1 MCCSKIIIDKRRHP
15 VGVLW
20 VLIECSGQ
28 FHYLPLPLYLNSTAV
43 RLLFTMNTRADRKY
57 PPWLSHFLGWTFLA
71 LFLLWQP
78 LSWQIELPYT
88 FWTKQA
94 VLFSLLMA
102 IFYLNVYIWFP
113 RFLTKN
119 RLVPFIVLNVFSV
132 IILAFTIEQVQLG
145 LNHRD
150 HMDRAF
156 QKARE
161 LYGPKRKRDKLDY
174 WSLLTALMIVAVSTS
189 VAALQNVQ
197 RDKQSRQDLE
207 QEKINSEL
215 SFLKAQINP
224 HFFFN
229 TLNNIYALTVIDVEA
244 AQKALHK
251 LSRLM
256 RYVLYE
262 TQHGTVLLSQE
273 IAFAQDYIEL
283 MQLRLTDKVKVTLQP
298 PVPLHDVSIAPMLF
312 LPFIENAFKH
322 GVSAIQHSTIEIRIW
337 QENHKVFVEVRN
349 TLFTEKRT
357 LLDESNGI
365 GLINTQRRLDLLY
378 PGKYQ
383 LEVNENSKEQEFE
396 VHLELETA

>member
-1 MCCSKIIIDKRRHP
+1 MDTP
-15 VGVLW
+15 
-20 VLIECSGQ
+20 
-28 FHYLPLPLYLNSTAV
+28 AV
-43 RLLFTMNTRADRKY
+43 RKY
-57 PPWLSHFLGWTFLA
+57 PPLIFHLLGWSFLA
-71 LFLLWQP
+71 LFLMWQP

-88 FWTKQA
+88 FWIKQA
-94 VLFSLLMA
+94 VLFSLLVT
-102 IFYLNVYIWFP
+102 IFYLNVYVWFP
-113 RFLTKN
+113 RFLSKN
-119 RLVPFIVLNVFSV
+119 RYIPFIVLNITSV
-132 IILAFTIEQVQLG
+132 IILAFTIERVQIALD
-145 LNHRD
+145 HRE

-156 QKARE
+156 EKARE
-161 LYGPKRKRDKLDY
+161 VNGPKRKKDRLDY
-174 WSLLTALMIVAVSTS
+174 WSLLTALMIIGVSTS
-189 VAALQNVQ
+189 VAAVQNVQ
-197 RDKQSRQDLE
+197 RDKQTRQNLE

-273 IAFAQDYIEL
+273 IAFAQDYIQL
-283 MQLRLTDKVKVTLQP
+283 MQLRLTDKVKVVLEP

-322 GVSAIQHSTIEIRIW
+322 GVSAVQPSNIEIKIW
-337 QENHKVFVEVRN
+337 QEDNKVFVDVRN

-357 LLDESNGI
+357 VLDESNGI

-378 PGKYQ
+378 PGRYQ
-383 LEVNENSKEQEFE
+383 LDVNENAEEKEFE

>member
-1 MCCSKIIIDKRRHP
+1 MDT
-15 VGVLW
+15 
-20 VLIECSGQ
+20 
-28 FHYLPLPLYLNSTAV
+28 TAV
-43 RLLFTMNTRADRKY
+43 RKY
-57 PPWLSHFLGWTFLA
+57 PPFIFHLLGWGFFA
-71 LFLLWQP
+71 LFLMWQP
-78 LSWQIELPYT
+78 ISWQIQLPAS
-88 FWTKQA
+88 FWIKQG
-94 VLFSLLMA
+94 VLLSLLVA

-113 RFLTKN
+113 RFLSKN
-119 RLVPFIVLNVFSV
+119 RYIPFILLNVMTV
-132 IILAFTIEQVQLG
+132 IMLAFTIEQVQTA
-145 LNHRD
+145 LNHRKNM
-150 HMDRAF
+150 HAAF
-156 QKARE
+156 EEAKEAN
-161 LYGPKRKRDKLDY
+161 GPKKKDRIDY
-174 WSLLTALMIVAVSTS
+174 WSLLTALMIISVSTS
-189 VAALQNVQ
+189 VAAVQNVQ
-197 RDKQSRQDLE
+197 RDKQTRQNLE

-283 MQLRLTDKVKVTLQP
+283 MQLRLTDKVKVVLEP
-298 PVPLHDVSIAPMLF
+298 PIPLHDVSIAPMLF

-322 GVSAIQHSTIEIRIW
+322 GVSAVQPSYIEIKIW
-337 QENHKVFVEVRN
+337 QQDNKVFVDVRN

-357 LLDESNGI
+357 VLDESNGI

-383 LEVNENSKEQEFE
+383 LDVNENSEEKEFE
-396 VHLELETA
+396 VRLELETA